1 MKKFR
6 ELTEAKE
13 TVVFGFGRFNPPTTG
28 HEKLIEKVASVA
40 GSNPFF
46 IYPSHTINPKR
57 DPLPHALK
65 TAYMRKMFKKYAKN
79 IIADKGAKTAIEIAI
94 KLYDKGFKNL
104 IMVVG
109 SDRLKEFSV
118 LLNKYNDAPDKKGN
132 QLFKFDSVEVISA
145 GERDPDSEG
154 VEGMSASKMRAVAA
168 DGDKDSFLQGV
179 PSSFKDGDK
188 LYRDVRKYMGIRE
201 DRDMGDMNDFETVR
215 DMYLTGK
222 IWNAGDIVEA
232 HGFTGEV
239 VRKGTNYLSFVAEDG
254 KVHKAWLHEITLDEV
269 KSSLQKLKDFDKSR
283 VSKGKPPIFTDKK
296 PPKFVRMK
304 KSGQMTIMN
313 VPTDDIEKFEK
324 KGYEIIE
331 DLVGVKPMSG
341 PTGQIFALKSEEV
354 DLDERNYALEYQ
366 NYGGRPEQIARRSSR
381 NKARRAMGDK
391 AVKGMDVG
399 HRDNNPMNNDPSNLR
414 NEDPSKNRR
423 EPRLREKPELEEKW
437 YNDLVSKMSQITHPK
452 GWHKLAKEYAAGM
465 NTPEHRA
472 HPSAWAQKVA
482 NNYTDIDGKSLVK
495 YINKLIDQG
504 KLPKELK
511 AEVQHESF
519 KSFVDRIQVQEVLG
533 SGASQKDYIDD
544 FIDSDAPQFTGKSKK
559 ERIAMAI
566 AAFRSKNEEEDP
578 CWKGYKQLGM
588 KKKNG
593 KDVPNCIP
601 EAAEYQGREVK
612 LNDPFRLPTGSNSK
626 FGVYVKNDKD
636 NVVKVTFGDPNMGIN
651 RDDPKARAAF
661 RSRHSCDDDPG
672 PKWKARYWSCYQWRA
687 GAKVDN

>member
-1 MKKFR
+1 
-6 ELTEAKE
+6 
-13 TVVFGFGRFNPPTTG
+13 
-28 HEKLIEKVASVA
+28 
-40 GSNPFF
+40 
-46 IYPSHTINPKR
+46 
-57 DPLPHALK
+57 
-65 TAYMRKMFKKYAKN
+65 
-79 IIADKGAKTAIEIAI
+79 
-94 KLYDKGFKNL
+94 
-104 IMVVG
+104 
-109 SDRLKEFSV
+109 
-118 LLNKYNDAPDKKGN
+118 
-132 QLFKFDSVEVISA
+132 
-145 GERDPDSEG
+145 
-154 VEGMSASKMRAVAA
+154 
-168 DGDKDSFLQGV
+168 
-179 PSSFKDGDK
+179 
-188 LYRDVRKYMGIRE
+188 
-201 DRDMGDMNDFETVR
+201 MGDR
-215 DMYLTGK
+215 
-222 IWNAGDIVEA
+222 
-232 HGFTGEV
+232 
-239 VRKGTNYLSFVAEDG
+239 
-254 KVHKAWLHEITLDEV
+254 
-269 KSSLQKLKDFDKSR
+269 
-283 VSKGKPPIFTDKK
+283 
-296 PPKFVRMK
+296 
-304 KSGQMTIMN
+304 
-313 VPTDDIEKFEK
+313 
-324 KGYEIIE
+324 
-331 DLVGVKPMSG
+331 
-341 PTGQIFALKSEEV
+341 
-354 DLDERNYALEYQ
+354 
-366 NYGGRPEQIARRSSR
+366 
-381 NKARRAMGDK
+381 

-399 HRDNNPMNNDPSNLR
+399 HKDNDPLNNDPSNLR

-423 EPRLREKPELEEKW
+423 EPRLREKPELDENW
-437 YNDLVSKMSQITHPK
+437 YKDLVSKMSQITHPK

-519 KSFVDRIQVQEVLG
+519 KTFVDRIQVEDFTHYPGQVDPKKDQKDGDWVRGDPVEPIEFDGSDTKSILDKANKEVEKERGVKIKGFTESFKLFEVLG

>member
-1 MKKFR
+1 
-6 ELTEAKE
+6 
-13 TVVFGFGRFNPPTTG
+13 
-28 HEKLIEKVASVA
+28 
-40 GSNPFF
+40 
-46 IYPSHTINPKR
+46 
-57 DPLPHALK
+57 
-65 TAYMRKMFKKYAKN
+65 
-79 IIADKGAKTAIEIAI
+79 
-94 KLYDKGFKNL
+94 
-104 IMVVG
+104 
-109 SDRLKEFSV
+109 
-118 LLNKYNDAPDKKGN
+118 
-132 QLFKFDSVEVISA
+132 
-145 GERDPDSEG
+145 
-154 VEGMSASKMRAVAA
+154 
-168 DGDKDSFLQGV
+168 
-179 PSSFKDGDK
+179 
-188 LYRDVRKYMGIRE
+188 
-201 DRDMGDMNDFETVR
+201 
-215 DMYLTGK
+215 
-222 IWNAGDIVEA
+222 
-232 HGFTGEV
+232 
-239 VRKGTNYLSFVAEDG
+239 
-254 KVHKAWLHEITLDEV
+254 
-269 KSSLQKLKDFDKSR
+269 
-283 VSKGKPPIFTDKK
+283 
-296 PPKFVRMK
+296 
-304 KSGQMTIMN
+304 
-313 VPTDDIEKFEK
+313 
-324 KGYEIIE
+324 
-331 DLVGVKPMSG
+331 
-341 PTGQIFALKSEEV
+341 
-354 DLDERNYALEYQ
+354 
-366 NYGGRPEQIARRSSR
+366 
-381 NKARRAMGDK
+381 MGDK

-399 HRDNNPMNNDPSNLR
+399 HKDNDPLNNDPSNLR

-423 EPRLREKPELEEKW
+423 EPRLREKPELDENW
-437 YNDLVSKMSQITHPK
+437 YKDLVSKMSQITHPK

-519 KSFVDRIQVQEVLG
+519 KSFIDRIQVQEVLG

>member
-46 IYPSHTINPKR
+46 IYPSHTVGPK
-57 DPLPHALK
+57 DPLPHPKKVAW
-65 TAYMRKMFKKYAKN
+65 MRKMFPKYKKN
-79 IIADKGAKTAIEIAI
+79 IIADNKAKNAVLIAE
-94 KLYDKGFKNL
+94 KLYKDGYKNL
-104 IMVVG
+104 IMVAG
-109 SDRLKEFSV
+109 SDRLKEFDT
-118 LLNKYNDAPDKKGN
+118 LLQKYNNSPDKKGK
-132 QLFKFDSVEVISA
+132 QLFKFDSVKVISA
-145 GERDPDSEG
+145 GERDPDAEG
-154 VEGMSASKMRAVAA
+154 VSGMSASKMRTAA
-168 DGDKDSFLQGV
+168 EKGDFDSFKTGI
-179 PSSFKDGDK
+179 PSTLNDADKKK
-188 LYRDVRKYMGIRE
+188 LYFEVRKAMGLRE
-201 DRDMGDMNDFETVR
+201 ERDMGDDYDSLR
-215 DMYLTGK
+215 DAYLTGK
-222 IWNAGDIVEA
+222 IWNVGDVVNA
-232 HGFTGEV
+232 NGVSGEV

-254 KVHKAWLHEITLDEV
+254 KVHKAWLHDISESKLSALDR
-269 KSSLQKLKDFDKSR
+269 LKKFDKSR

-354 DLDERNYALEYQ
+354 ELDERNYALEYQ

-423 EPRLREKPELEEKW
+423 EPRLREKPELDEKW

-612 LNDPFRLPTGSNSK
+612 LNEPFRLPTGSNSK